1 MILEID
7 SVDLEFDGK
16 KILYG
21 IYIKSEIGKVTGIL
35 GRNGSGKTCLLRI
48 LFGDLQPKYKN
59 IRSNEKCFSKPLY
72 QTSII
77 GYLPQYPLLPKNLKI
92 NLVFKLFNVSW
103 ETFIYHFESFKKYG
117 NTKIKYLSSGEVRVI
132 EAYLI
137 LMSGKKIILLDEPFS
152 FIAPLYVEK
161 FKALINEIKK
171 TSIIILTDHFYKD
184 IVEVS
189 DTIYLLKNGCSKK
202 ITRKEELIS
211 EGYLYKG
218 LIE

>member
-7 SVDLEFDGK
+7 SVELEFDGK

-21 IYIKSEIGKVTGIL
+21 IYVKSEIGKVTGIL

-59 IRSNEKCFSKPLY
+59 IRINGKCLPKPLY
-72 QTSII
+72 QKGTI
-77 GYLPQYPLLPKNLKI
+77 GYLPQYPLLPKNTKLD
-92 NLVFKLFNVSW
+92 LVFKLFDVSW
-103 ETFIYHFESFKKYG
+103 PTFISHFDGFKKYG
-117 NTKIKYLSSGEVRVI
+117 NARIKDLSSGEIRVI

-137 LMSGKKIILLDEPFS
+137 LMSTKEIILLDEPFS
-152 FIAPLYVEK
+152 FIAPLFVEK
-161 FKALINEIKK
+161 FKALINEVKK

-184 IVEVS
+184 IMEVS
-189 DTIYLLKNGCSKK
+189 DTTYLLKNGCSKEIVK
-202 ITRKEELIS
+202 KEELVR
-211 EGYLYKG
+211 EGYLNKR

>member
-1 MILEID
+1 L
-7 SVDLEFDGK
+7 S
-16 KILYG
+16 
-21 IYIKSEIGKVTGIL
+21 
-35 GRNGSGKTCLLRI
+35 
-48 LFGDLQPKYKN
+48 
-59 IRSNEKCFSKPLY
+59 
-72 QTSII
+72 
-77 GYLPQYPLLPKNLKI
+77 
-92 NLVFKLFNVSW
+92 KLFNVSW